1 MPESKYQIVQMNA
14 PLPRASESDPII
26 EVLTFPKV
34 PIEALI
40 EDADH
45 RLTPFGMPARAV
57 LLNAYSPTAPAAPTA
72 INQRYYNSTSRKII
86 PAKASGN
93 AFVWDTDESH
103 MEDPQDGML
112 YAVRQN
118 GSIGDTLYVKSVG
131 IGVTSLE
138 ALVIRPTVNMTYN
151 GPFAVSYTT
160 GADNVCTCAISAGA
174 VFRGTHEKYDIPA
187 ATNLTVPSGASL
199 YMRLNG
205 PDNPDDPLGVAYT
218 TDWDETSQFR
228 VRIAVNQNGVM
239 VQCQYGDVYSDNIPF
254 NP

>member
-72 INQRYYNSTSRKII
+72 INQRYYNSTSRKIV

-93 AFVWDTDESH
+93 AFVWDPTNAT
-103 MEDPQDGML
+103 DPQDGLL

-131 IGVTSLE
+131 IGVASLE

-160 GADNVCTCAISAGA
+160 GADNTCTCAIAAGV
-174 VFRGTHEKYDIPA
+174 VFRNTHEKTDVPA
-187 ATNLTVPSGASL
+187 ATNLTVPNGASL
-199 YMRLNG
+199 YMKLRD
-205 PDNPDDPLGVAYT
+205 PDTEPGDPLVVTYST
-218 TDWDETSQFR
+218 EWDDDSLFR
-228 VRIAVNQNGVM
+228 VRIAVNQNGTM
-239 VQCQYGDVYSDNIPF
+239 VQCQYGDVYSDSITA
-254 NP
+254 